1 MKQSAYLGFSY
12 DNCSTTRKI
21 KSKTLKGM
29 FAEAKRIVDKYNKVG
44 CLKIT
49 LHYGVY
55 LAPVPRYAGDCK
67 FMEFTLYDR
76 KEEERIRH

>member
-1 MKQSAYLGFSY
+1 
-12 DNCSTTRKI
+12 
-21 KSKTLKGM
+21 M
-29 FAEAKRIVDKYNKVG
+29 FAEAKRIVDKYNKAG

-76 KEEERIRH
+76 KEEDRIRH